1 MLQINCQMNVLT
13 LRNNLAANAP
23 MWSSR
28 RTESMIRRKRIKLV
42 ASKYKI
48 PWRRRGANDQYGHD
62 NEASAIKEH
71 IDITLHKIWKKVQ
84 VPEIMK
90 NEEISIT
97 YVLLE
102 SISNNHRQYFWYE
115 VALNDINCDEDLEFK
130 SVI

>member
-1 MLQINCQMNVLT
+1 MHWPYDIIQLQMLQSEVLEGQS
-13 LRNNLAANAP
+13 LWYA
-23 MWSSR
+23 
-28 RTESMIRRKRIKLV
+28 ESVIDQSIPNIKF
-42 ASKYKI
+42 
-48 PWRRRGANDQYGHD
+48 REEGANDQYVHD

-71 IDITLHKIWKKVQ
+71 IDMTLHKILKKVQ

-90 NEEISIT
+90 NEEISIS

-102 SISNNHRQYFWYE
+102 SISNNRRRYLWYE